1 MLNKCVKKKP
11 KTTIHFIYK
20 IVGCNGS
27 VYNWH
32 TNICLTKITMK
43 CIYLIGYAYFNIIDV
58 FMINLVILMHREQE
72 DNIIAFS

>member
-1 MLNKCVKKKP
+1 MCKK

-20 IVGCNGS
+20 IVRGNGY

-32 TNICLTKITMK
+32 SNICLTKITMK
-43 CIYLIGYAYFNIIDV
+43 CIYLIGYAYFNIIDI

-72 DNIIAFS
+72 DDCLFINY